1 MLDQFIQ
8 SRIDYV
14 IENTLGYVELDIFLD
29 HMNEKNKNTKIHEL
43 NDLFESIFK
52 HHDLE
57 TVKLTGTTT
66 GEDSKSKK
74 CQIVDGTGLI
84 EEILYVEDRFR
95 KITNQINPTTG
106 P

>member
-43 NDLFESIFK
+43 NDLFESIFNEK
-52 HHDLE
+52 KSE
-57 TVKLTGTTT
+57 FTTVSYAYLSAK
-66 GEDSKSKK
+66 
-74 CQIVDGTGLI
+74 
-84 EEILYVEDRFR
+84 
-95 KITNQINPTTG
+95 KITLSAYLDSVRSHSKGTLYRDAMCKICQVNIDQEIR
-106 P
+106 